1 MSSAPLSDR
10 LTQAAHA
17 LMSALGDHRRGLPLW
32 AVTYLHAA
40 IDRLRKGAVDLLRK
54 LEAGT
59 YRPRKPG
66 AVRSLA
72 ATLRAPHPAP
82 AIRFPNYPNI
92 LSELIGNQ
100 RPVYG
105 PALSDLMQ
113 DPALPGYV
121 QTCPALARR
130 LRPLCRLVGIA
141 IPDWLRPPPRPRRP
155 RAKPAHA
162 APAKRPPPDPS
173 KPNWRMLRDACRADY
188 VLRTWTGSGAPPN
201 VLVHSMRHLL
211 SPEVID
217 RLRPYYKFLN
227 VMFPR

>member
-10 LTQAAHA
+10 LHAGARA
-17 LMSALGDHRRGLPLW
+17 LMIALGERHRVLPLW
-32 AVTYLHAA
+32 AVTYLLKA
-40 IDRLRKGAVDLLRK
+40 IDRLRRGAVDLLRK

-59 YRPRKPG
+59 YRPR
-66 AVRSLA
+66 A
-72 ATLRAPHPAP
+72 
-82 AIRFPNYPNI
+82 
-92 LSELIGNQ
+92 
-100 RPVYG
+100 
-105 PALSDLMQ
+105 
-113 DPALPGYV
+113 
-121 QTCPALARR
+121 QTLARR

-141 IPDWLRPPPRPRRP
+141 IPDWLRAPPRPRRP